1 MPFVRISVTY
11 PRSDVRDEV
20 RRHFEELI
28 YRSQTLP
35 GFVSAYALVSA
46 DANGGLGRVTVWDS
60 HEAANRAANDPRIM
74 ATHAK
79 LHFDTDGQIQEFDMD
94 APLALIG
101 GVQTAS

>member
-11 PRSDVRDEV
+11 PRADVRDEV

-28 YRSQTLP
+28 HQSQTLP
-35 GFVSAYALVSA
+35 GFVSGYVLVST
-46 DANGGLGRVTVWDS
+46 DAAGGMGRVTIWDS
-60 HEAANRAANDPRIM
+60 HASANHAANDPRIM

-94 APLALIG
+94 APLAVVG